1 MIDTKD
7 IIFNTPAR
15 TVTSKAELFISSAKA
30 TASGKELLVIDNIKE
45 EKHKVAVKLSSK
57 NLFNDGAANITK
69 TEDYFKSNV
78 GYWEDAF
85 YSLAVE
91 PNETY
96 IATFMIRTEIEH
108 VWGAELGVGIGSL
121 PTYGQGRIAMSLIQN
136 ESYQNFATHTI
147 GFTVPA
153 DVHIVYFQTDTEYKF
168 KNFQIEKGNSATAY
182 APYVAD
188 FSDCKVKVRGKNLVD
203 MKNPDVF
210 PTGGRFEII
219 DDNTVRS
226 YGCSGYGN
234 ATLGYRIYAPKG
246 TNLTVTFDY
255 ELGGEATGTWNIW
268 HKGSGS
274 GSVFNSGNTISVGE
288 EGYIYITFA
297 RSGGS
302 GNNLLGWI
310 DVKNLQ
316 VEIGTTATDYE
327 PYIGAEYTAAAD
339 GTVAGVMSIYPNM
352 YIQAANAYITAEYK
366 SKATDITTFTYKD
379 ALKEA
384 TIERIGEESKFF
396 GFGVAQKLNLKLLD
410 KERVIKSTTA
420 HSLQIYFGS
429 NENNY
434 ISQFPV
440 FNITETNRDE
450 KTNTLSITAY
460 DALKTAAAHTVAELS
475 LNSSYTLG
483 EFAASCAEFLGLE
496 LDIQGLED
504 TTVFNTEY
512 ANGANFEG
520 TETVR
525 EALNAV
531 AEATQTIY
539 FVNATK
545 LIFKR
550 LGGAINLTIDKS
562 YYITLDSGDNRRL
575 AAICSATELGDNV
588 EAKAEYSGT
597 TQYVRDNPFWELRED
612 IDSLVDAAL
621 AAVGGMKIGQFT
633 CNWRGNYGL
642 EIGDTIGLVTK
653 DDTILSSYVINDVM
667 SYNGGFS
674 QVTQWH
680 YTDNETESLNNP
692 TSLGEALKQTFAK
705 VDKQNKQIEIVASET
720 SVVKDEISNL
730 KIDTNSIKG
739 TITDIET
746 EISNTNE
753 TLSTLTQQVEA
764 QITEEDVTI
773 RIQSE
778 LANGV
783 DKVTTGKGFTL
794 NDEGLTVEDINPNSN
809 NTIKTTISNN
819 GMTVYNNNK
828 ETLKAN
834 DEGVVAVDL
843 HAKTY
848 LIIGT
853 NSRFEDYGNNRTGC
867 FWIG

>member
-15 TVTSKAELFISSAKA
+15 TVTSKAELFTSSAKA
-30 TASGKELLVIDNIKE
+30 TASGKELLVIDDIKE
-45 EKHKVAVKLSSK
+45 EKHEVAVKLSSK
-57 NLFNDGAANITK
+57 NLFNDNTANITK
-69 TEDYFKSNV
+69 TEDYFSSNIHYTQGSFFELTV
-78 GYWEDAF
+78 Q
-85 YSLAVE
+85 

-96 IATFMIRTEIEH
+96 IVSYSCLTPNEG
-108 VWGAELGVGIGSL
+108 VWGTQVLLGVCKT
-121 PTYGQGRIAMSLIQN
+121 PTWVGASVIARTLIQERHYN
-136 ESYQNFATHTI
+136 NFSADTLT
-147 GFTVPA
+147 FKVPA
-153 DVHIVYFQTDTEYKF
+153 DTYTVYFQATTTLQF
-168 KNFQIEKGNSATAY
+168 KNFQIEKGTTPTAY
-182 APYVAD
+182 TPYTTD
-188 FSDCKVKVRGKNLVD
+188 FTDYKVKVTGKNLLDMNSYAIWTDSGLGFKLENLIEGQTYAFSTNIPIKQMKVSNAPWGYSCNGGKNVD
-203 MKNPDVF
+203 SGFIENKWVHKRAEQLS
-210 PTGGRFEII
+210 PTTPLYLFIIPVGGTSFIEDITAF
-219 DDNTVRS
+219 D
-226 YGCSGYGN
+226 GYQLQIEAGN
-234 ATLGYRIYAPKG
+234 KETEYKPY
-246 TNLTVTFDY
+246 N
-255 ELGGEATGTWNIW
+255 EA
-268 HKGSGS
+268 S
-274 GSVFNSGNTISVGE
+274 
-288 EGYIYITFA
+288 
-297 RSGGS
+297 
-302 GNNLLGWI
+302 
-310 DVKNLQ
+310 
-316 VEIGTTATDYE
+316 
-327 PYIGAEYTAAAD
+327 AEYTAAAD
-339 GTVAGVMSIYPNM
+339 GTVSGVMSIYPDM
-352 YIQAANAYITAEYK
+352 YIQAANAYITAEYY
-366 SKATDITTFTYKD
+366 SKATNITTFTYKD

-410 KERVIKSTTA
+410 KERVIKPTTA

-429 NENNY
+429 NEDNY

-475 LNSSYTLG
+475 LNSSYTLR

-550 LGGAINLTIDKS
+550 LGGAIDLTIDKS
-562 YYITLDSGDNRRL
+562 YYIDLDSGDNRRL

-612 IDSLVDAAL
+612 IDNLVDAAL
-621 AAVGGMKIGQFT
+621 AAVGGMRIGQFT

-642 EIGDTIGLVTK
+642 EIGDTIGLVSK

-667 SYNGGFS
+667 NYNGGFS

-680 YTDNETESLNNP
+680 YTDNETESFNNP
-692 TSLGEALKQTFAK
+692 TNLGEALKQTFAK

-720 SVVKDEISNL
+720 SAVKDEISSL

-739 TITDIET
+739 TITDIEI
-746 EISNTNE
+746 EISDTNE
-753 TLSTLTQQVEA
+753 TLSTLTQQVAA

-773 RIQSE
+773 KIQSE

-794 NDEGLTVEDINPNSN
+794 NDEGLIVEDINPNNN

-867 FWIG
+867 FWTGQ

>member
-1 MIDTKD
+1 MIEND
-7 IIFNTPAR
+7 IITNSSVRA
-15 TVTSKAELFISSAKA
+15 VTSKAELFTSSAKA
-30 TASGKELLVIDNIKE
+30 TASGKELLVIDDIKE
-45 EKHKVAVKLSSK
+45 EKHEVAVKLSSK
-57 NLFNDGAANITK
+57 NLFKDANTRIYINPSKTYYITSDES
-69 TEDYFKSNV
+69 TATRF
-78 GYWEDAF
+78 AF
-85 YSLAVE
+85 YLYDENGNSLSDADDISIYGVYWA
-91 PNETY
+91 NGTRWY
-96 IATFMIRTEIEH
+96 LGSNCTKLNHKIEFKGT
-108 VWGAELGVGIGSL
+108 GAS
-121 PTYGQGRIAMSLIQN
+121 RIAYLEWQDMKYVNVQF
-136 ESYQNFATHTI
+136 EEGDTATTYTPYTTD
-147 GFTVPA
+147 FT
-153 DVHIVYFQTDTEYKF
+153 DY
-168 KNFQIEKGNSATAY
+168 
-182 APYVAD
+182 
-188 FSDCKVKVRGKNLVD
+188 KVKVNGKNLVD
-203 MKNPDVF
+203 MKNPTVA
-210 PTGGRFEII
+210 PTGGRFEVI
-219 DDNTVRS
+219 DDNTIRN
-226 YGCSGYGN
+226 YGCAGWGN
-234 ATLGYRIYAPKG
+234 AAVAYRVYAPTG
-246 TNLTVTFDY
+246 TKITISYEY
-255 ELGGEATGTWNIW
+255 ELGGVATGTWFIVNPLDW
-268 HKGSGS
+268 AFKSGS
-274 GSVFNSGNTISVGE
+274 TITMPSQ
-288 EGYIYITFA
+288 GYVDFSFS
-297 RSGGS
+297 RSGG
-302 GNNLLGWI
+302 GANDLKGWVDI
-310 DVKNLQ
+310 KNLQ
-316 VEIGTTATDYE
+316 VEINTTPTTYE
-327 PYIGAEYTAAAD
+327 AYKGAIYTAAAD
-339 GTVAGVMSIYPNM
+339 GAVSGVMSIYPDM
-352 YIQAANAYITAEYK
+352 YIQAPNANITAEYK
-366 SKATDITTFTYKD
+366 SIYSEATDITTFTYKD

-410 KERVIKSTTA
+410 KERVIKPTTA

-429 NENNY
+429 NEDNY
-434 ISQFPV
+434 ITQFPV

-539 FVNATK
+539 FVNASK

-550 LGGAINLTIDKS
+550 LGGAIDLTIDKS
-562 YYITLDSGDNRRL
+562 QYITLDSGDNRRL

-612 IDSLVDAAL
+612 IDNLVDAAL
-621 AAVGGMKIGQFT
+621 AAVGGMRINQFT
-633 CNWRGNYGL
+633 CNWRGNYAL
-642 EIGDTIGLVTK
+642 EIGDAIGLVTK
-653 DDTILSSYVINDVM
+653 DDAIACSYVINDVM

-680 YTDNETESLNNP
+680 YTDNETESFNNP
-692 TSLGEALKQTFAK
+692 TNLGEALKQTFAR

-720 SVVKDEISNL
+720 SAVKDEISSL

-739 TITDIET
+739 TITDIEK
-746 EISNTNE
+746 EIADTGE

-764 QITEEDVTI
+764 QITAEDVTI
-773 RIQSE
+773 KIQSE

-794 NDEGLTVEDINPNSN
+794 NDEGLTVEDINPDSN

-819 GMTVYNNNK
+819 GMTVYSNNTEK
-828 ETLKAN
+828 LVAN

-848 LIIGT
+848 LIIGN
-853 NSRFEDYGNNRTGC
+853 NSRFEDYGRNRTGC
-867 FWIG
+867 FWIGG